1 MKATRRSYCAGL
13 ALLASFATTA
23 CASRGPAR
31 LAPDRF
37 DYSGAIAKSN
47 DEQMLLNLVR
57 IRYRDV
63 PVFMAV
69 SSVLTQYVFIGGASV
84 AGSMGTSLGDD
95 ANNVGAGANMRFME
109 RPTITYSPMT
119 GPEFAEQLLTTIP
132 TDLLFSL
139 IQSGWPA
146 DELVLM
152 GMERINGVHNAP
164 FRSSP
169 NSTLEGASE
178 AFPRVAELFIELGAR
193 GLMEVQSAAEGEER
207 YLVLATAADDEGREL
222 MAEFRRVVDLDP
234 QLNRYRI
241 TNQRIHSGPGEVTLR
256 LRSLL
261 ALMGFLSLG
270 VEIPDDHLERHLA
283 EASAEPT
290 EGRHVL
296 PPLRIQSSNEAPLN
310 AWVMVEYR
318 GQWFY
323 IDEADYQSR
332 EAFGLVVYLFMMMAP
347 RVENAGPLL
356 TVPTG

>member
-1 MKATRRSYCAGL
+1 MESTRRSYRIGL
-13 ALLASFATTA
+13 TLLASFAFTA
-23 CASRGPAR
+23 CASRGPGR

-37 DYSGAIAKSN
+37 DYSGEIAKSN

-69 SSVLTQYVFIGGASV
+69 SSVLTQYVFT
-84 AGSMGTSLGDD
+84 GSFGVDAVTGTSLGSDL
-95 ANNVGAGANMRFME
+95 NTVGAGANLRYME

-152 GMERINGVHNAP
+152 GMERINDVHNAP

-169 NSTLEGASE
+169 DSTLEGASE
-178 AFPRVAELFIELGAR
+178 GFTRVAELFIQLGAL
-193 GLMEVQSAAEGEER
+193 GLMEVQSTPGSEER
-207 YLVLATAADDEGREL
+207 HLVLATPIDDETREL

-234 QLNRYRI
+234 QVSRYRI
-241 TNQRIHSGPGEVTLR
+241 TDRRIHSGPEEVTLR

-270 VEIPDDHLERHLA
+270 VEVPDEHLERHLA
-283 EASAEPT
+283 QASAELP
-290 EGRHVL
+290 EGRRVF
-296 PPLRIQSSNEAPLN
+296 PPLRIQSSSEAPPN
-310 AWVMVEYR
+310 AWVMVEYH

-323 IDEADYQSR
+323 IDEADHQSR

-347 RVENAGPLL
+347 RSENAGPLL